1 MSPLT
6 YIIREPLH
14 NVTNHLC
21 LKEWE
26 SYWDT
31 QEEDGS
37 GHSSSSSSSSSKCT
51 YNTLM
56 ETPEDKNKN
65 WVCMILMNLV
75 LCGCCF
81 SSNPASC
88 LCVWFVCV
96 SVHLHNTE
104 IFQCFLSAR
113 EVARSRDRERASS
126 STGLGSGSVSRSG
139 GGGGGED
146 DTILSQEGRRGST
159 GLPEGQDLYTAAC
172 NSVIHRCALLLLGVS
187 PVLGELT
194 KQNQEEGQTQSATGT
209 QECLSFMT
217 RSERCT
223 PPHSLIKQ
231 HTKKEWQIKTTC

>member
-1 MSPLT
+1 MWPLT
-6 YIIREPLH
+6 YSNERT
-14 NVTNHLC
+14 VTQGHKPSLSKRMGI
-21 LKEWE
+21 LWGRRRQ
-26 SYWDT
+26 WT
-31 QEEDGS
+31 QLFFFFFLFSFKMHIQYTDG
-37 GHSSSSSSSSSKCT
+37 
-51 YNTLM
+51 NTGRQ
-56 ETPEDKNKN
+56 KQN
-65 WVCMILMNLV
+65 WVCTILMNLV

-223 PPHSLIKQ
+223 APYSLIKQ
-231 HTKKEWQIKTTC
+231 HETVLTD

>member
-1 MSPLT
+1 
-6 YIIREPLH
+6 
-14 NVTNHLC
+14 
-21 LKEWE
+21 
-26 SYWDT
+26 
-31 QEEDGS
+31 
-37 GHSSSSSSSSSKCT
+37 
-51 YNTLM
+51 
-56 ETPEDKNKN
+56 
-65 WVCMILMNLV
+65 MILMNLV

-223 PPHSLIKQ
+223 PSYSLINQ
-231 HTKKEWQIKTTC
+231 LTAAGGVGLIFFSEILYWFKKSLYSAQIWETELELAKAARIKSAVVVKFPYP